1 MPPPRLYHVPGRI
14 EVLGKHTDY
23 AGGRSLVCATEQG
36 LAVACAPRADAWVR
50 IRDAISGE
58 DRAFAI
64 TDAASAPG
72 DWSDYFRT
80 LARRLV
86 RDFPSRWRGVD
97 LAFASDLPPAAGI
110 SSSSALLI
118 AGWLALSEVNEL
130 AAHPRYPA
138 IARPEDLAGYLG
150 AVENGRP
157 FGSFDAAGGVG
168 TLGGAQD
175 QTAILCARA
184 DHLLQV
190 GFDPV
195 RLEALVPVPA
205 DLIFAIAASGV
216 AAPKT
221 GSALEHY
228 NATARRTARLWQL
241 TASLAPP
248 GRATLGAAL
257 EAGPEVAGAFEARI
271 RNQVSDPVERD
282 RLLRRLDQLREE
294 CVELVP
300 GVAAALADDDLEQV
314 GRLVARSQAGAV
326 AALENQIP
334 ETVHLV
340 RSAREYGAAAASA
353 FGAGFGGSVWA
364 LIRRQAAAEFL
375 AAWRTAYLEDFPDQA
390 GSSRFLLTRP
400 APPAVCV

>member
-1 MPPPRLYHVPGRI
+1 M
-14 EVLGKHTDY
+14 
-23 AGGRSLVCATEQG
+23 
-36 LAVACAPRADAWVR
+36 R
-50 IRDAISGE
+50 IRDALSGHVRE
-58 DRAFAI
+58 FHLAQDV
-64 TDAASAPG
+64 AAAPG

-86 RDFPSRWRGVD
+86 RDFPGRWRGVD

-118 AGWLALSEVNEL
+118 AGWLALSDVNEL
-130 AAHPRYPA
+130 AAHPRHSA

-157 FGSFDAAGGVG
+157 FGLFDAAGGVG

-175 QTAILCARA
+175 QCAILCSRA
-184 DHLLQV
+184 DHLLRV
-190 GFDPV
+190 GFAPV

-205 DLIFAIAASGV
+205 GLIFAVAASGV

-228 NATARRTARLWQL
+228 NAIARRTAWLWQL
-241 TASLAPP
+241 TASHAPP
-248 GRATLGAAL
+248 GRTTLGAAL
-257 EAGPEVAGAFEARI
+257 DAGPEVAGLFRARI
-271 RNQVSDPVERD
+271 RDQVSNPAERD

-300 GVAAALADDDLEQV
+300 GVAAALGGGDLDRV
-314 GRLVARSQAGAV
+314 ASLVARSQAGAV
-326 AALENQIP
+326 MALENQVP

-340 RSAREYGAAAASA
+340 RSARECGAVAASA

-364 LIRRQAAAEFL
+364 LIPRPAAAEFL
-375 AAWRTAYLEDFPDQA
+375 VAWRTAYLADFPGRA
-390 GSSRFLLTRP
+390 ASSRFILTRP
-400 APPAVCV
+400 APPAARL